1 MDIAMSMYNLI
12 EYSDNYPDTSG
23 SLWQFKRDEIEGDD
37 DLTVNAQHIPNNSS
51 SFKYKSSFITNRNG
65 VKIAVPLKYLS
76 NFWRSLEMP
85 LINCKVELSLK
96 WYENCILSSAGTAAT
111 FTITDT
117 KLYVPVVTLKTED
130 NAKLS
135 KLLNEGFKR
144 SVYWNKY
151 KIILKDYPLNEE
163 LRERLD
169 ATFQGVSKLFV
180 IAYQRGDDNY
190 VNKEAFNKY
199 FLPKITIEKYNI
211 EIDGRSF
218 CDQVINDSIKQYEE
232 VRRISTGKGD
242 DYTTGFLLGF
252 AYFEKKYKLI
262 AVALSKQKALDAD
275 PKAIQ

>member
-1 MDIAMSMYNLI
+1 MYNLI
-12 EYSDNYPDTSG
+12 EYSENYSDTSG
-23 SLWQFKRDEIEGDD
+23 SLWQFKRDELNDNDINTV
-37 DLTVNAQHIPNNSS
+37 LTIDNAP
-51 SFKYKSSFITNRNG
+51 SFKYKTSIIDDIGAYGRKNS
-65 VKIAVPLKYLS
+65 VKHLC
-76 NFWRSLEMP
+76 NFWRSIELP
-85 LINCKVELSLK
+85 LINCKAELSLD
-96 WYENCILSSAGTAAT
+96 WYAKCIIIIGGTAAS
-111 FTITDT
+111 FVIRDA
-117 KLYVPVVTLKTED
+117 KLYVPVVTLKIED
-130 NAKLS
+130 NEKLS

-218 CDQVINDSIKQYEE
+218 CDQAINDSIKQYEE
-232 VRRISTGKGD
+232 VRRISTRKGD